1 VNPPGPFQH
10 LLRLIAATAESEISC
25 SECFEL
31 LPQYAELEL
40 ADPSAAAT
48 ASPLTQHLVQCGVC
62 REEYEVLRD
71 LLRADASPPPASD
84 PT

>member
-1 VNPPGPFQH
+1 MNASGPLHH
-10 LLRLIAATAESEISC
+10 LLRLIAGTAESEISC
-25 SECFEL
+25 SECFRL

-40 ADPSAAAT
+40 ADPSAVVAP
-48 ASPLTQHLVQCGVC
+48 SPLSQHLQQCGVC

-71 LLRADASPPPASD
+71 LLRADAGPPPSE